1 MALPRPATQ
10 VMACPDQ
17 QHRSWHCHDQQRGTR
32 GGGSWCCHDQH
43 SALLI
48 GSCALGLGTGG
59 QRERRLRSR
68 VRRRR
73 RQEPIS
79 SLVLSFALGASCK
92 PLQAIVICVDSDES
106 DDDGYDE
113 TDDDDMSQY
122 QDMCDRFLWE
132 RLVVSRFLK
141 GVGKGT
147 SLTRSRPKGLVGLQ
161 SHAHLGAGHA
171 SSVG

>member
-1 MALPRPATQ
+1 MVSSKMKRLRESELLFTLREPHQPILKRQ
-10 VMACPDQ
+10 CL
-17 QHRSWHCHDQQRGTR
+17 R
-32 GGGSWCCHDQH
+32 

-141 GVGKGT
+141 GVGKRNLSKT
-147 SLTRSRPKGLVGLQ
+147 LTPLRGWGECDCTRCVY
-161 SHAHLGAGHA
+161 LGVRHA
-171 SSVG
+171 SSGG

>member
-1 MALPRPATQ
+1 MVSSKMKRLRESEVLFTLREPRQPILKRP
-10 VMACPDQ
+10 CS
-17 QHRSWHCHDQQRGTR
+17 R
-32 GGGSWCCHDQH
+32 

-92 PLQAIVICVDSDES
+92 PLQAIVTCVDSDES

-141 GVGKGT
+141 GVGKRNLFNT
-147 SLTRSRPKGLVGLQ
+147 LTP
-161 SHAHLGAGHA
+161 
-171 SSVG
+171 